1 MKIAY
6 ISAGAAGMY
15 CGTCM
20 HDNTLASSLM
30 EKGHEVSLIPTYTPP
45 RTDEE
50 SVANHRVFFGAL
62 NVYLQM
68 KFPFFRKTPWIL
80 DRLLDNP
87 RLLSWI
93 AKIGNSA
100 STDARMLGEMTVSM
114 LEGESGPQAKE
125 LEKLVR
131 FLEEIVEPDVVHLS
145 HTLFAGFARELRNRL
160 NVPVFC
166 SLSGEDLFFD
176 DLVEPYR
183 SKVLQEVAKRAED
196 IDAFTSPNHYSSDLM
211 AANYGLPRD
220 RMYPARLGIRLEDF
234 QPSHAQAEKPDDGPL
249 TVGYLARFCPEKG
262 VHQLL
267 EAFRIL
273 ADRHPKD
280 RLRLRIAGFLSEKD
294 RAFHDQQRQKVKEW
308 GLDDR
313 VDFVGEVDRQGKV
326 EFLSSLDVF
335 SVPTVY
341 KETKG
346 VFVPEALAG
355 GVPLVLPN
363 HGAFPEWIERTEG
376 GLLFEAGS
384 VPSLAE
390 TIDTLL
396 NDPDK
401 RKELGQ
407 KGQKATHQHFGHEVM
422 AEEMLELYQRAID
435 GQLRAPGEGEAKVE
449 SAA

>member
-20 HDNTLASSLM
+20 HDNTLASALM

-45 RTDEE
+45 RTDEK
-50 SVANHRVFFGAL
+50 SVADERIFFGAL

-68 KFPFFRKTPWIL
+68 KMPIFRKTPWVL
-80 DRLLDNP
+80 DRLLDHP
-87 RLLSWI
+87 KLLAWI
-93 AKIGNSA
+93 SKIGNSA

-131 FLEEIVEPDVVHLS
+131 FLEAIIQPEVVHLS
-145 HTLFAGFARELRNRL
+145 HTLFAGFARQLRERL
-160 NVPVFC
+160 GVPVFC
-166 SLSGEDLFFD
+166 SLAGEDLFFD

-183 SKVLQEVAKRAED
+183 SKAFEEVRKRAED

-234 QPSHAQAEKPDDGPL
+234 RPSHAQAPSNGDDGPL
-249 TVGYLARFCPEKG
+249 HLGYLARFCPEKG
-262 VHQLL
+262 THLLL

-273 ADRHPKD
+273 AERHPAD

-294 RAFHDQQRQKVKEW
+294 RKYFDEQRQRVQQW
-308 GLDDR
+308 GLEDR

-326 EFLSSLDVF
+326 DFLSSLDVF

-355 GVPLVLPN
+355 GVPLVLPG
-363 HGAFPEWIERTEG
+363 HGAFPEWIERAGG
-376 GLLFEAGS
+376 GLLFEPGS
-384 VPSLAE
+384 VESLAE

-396 NDPDK
+396 QDADK
-401 RKELGQ
+401 RRELGRA
-407 KGQKATHQHFGHEVM
+407 GQESTEKDFGHEVM
-422 AEEMLELYQRAID
+422 ADEMLELYQRAID
-435 GQLRAPGEGEAKVE
+435 GELRAPG
-449 SAA
+449 SAG